1 MIMRGEVLTF
11 DQATGMGAILGDDT
25 ARYLFNATQV
35 RTPLPPKRG
44 QKVDFVP
51 GADLQATEIFILQAV
66 APPTWTGQ
74 AASRGGQF
82 DLGRVIQRTFTAIR
96 ENAAIFFGASTVMV
110 GAPSAVMGLGQG
122 TAVTGGAAVG
132 FLTMAAGWVFYLV
145 GLYMLQGMVVK
156 AAVNGFNGKATSF
169 GQAFD
174 VGVKMFLPL
183 LGLAIIA
190 ALGAGLG
197 YLALIVPG
205 VILSVMW
212 SVASPAVVVEKRG
225 VLESLQRSRDL
236 TRGYRWNA
244 FGLMV
249 IYVILSWIIGAAVGA
264 LGLATGGGF
273 LDGSPNLW
281 VNTASG
287 VVVNILSAVVASA
300 GVAALYYELRTV
312 KEGAGPEALAAV
324 FD

>member
-25 ARYLFNATQV
+25 ARYLFNVTQV
-35 RTPLPPKRG
+35 RTSLPLTRG

-51 GADLQATEIFILQAV
+51 SADLQATEIFILQAV
-66 APPTWTGQ
+66 APPTWSGQ
-74 AASRGGQF
+74 AVSRGGQF
-82 DLGRVIQRTFTAIR
+82 DLGRVIQRTFTTIR

-110 GAPSAVMGLGQG
+110 GAPSAVMGLGQS
-122 TAVTGGAAVG
+122 TAVTRGAG

-205 VILSVMW
+205 VIISVMW

-236 TRGYRWNA
+236 TRGYRWNV

-249 IYVILSWIIGAAVGA
+249 IYMLLSWIIGAAVGA